1 MAQVLEEFY
10 KPLKWQGEDVRNIV
24 LLDLSYDT
32 WEGYGVVIGDDETD
46 RTIAFGD
53 SEDGFSEN
61 LANMLFDAIVNELES
76 YSDHTELSTIDLEYV
91 WLESLYCWEKDE
103 ILSDYSYFKELKK
116 IVDYIDKWYTE

>member
-1 MAQVLEEFY
+1 MAKVLREFY
-10 KPLKWQGEDVRNIV
+10 KPFKWEGEESRGIV
-24 LLDLSYDT
+24 LLDYTSDN
-32 WEGYGVVIGDDETD
+32 WEGYGVVVGGDETD
-46 RTIAFGD
+46 WTIAFGD